1 MKRLS
6 LYSSDTEIEGVRVTG
21 PRWAGG
27 ARSPN
32 SSSGYGARDGPG
44 LGGAGAGAAVGGA
57 CSPVPRG
64 GGCWPHAWAAV
75 NQSAIPTIAPPRARN
90 RPHTLMPRTMAQD
103 YRADRS
109 FPRCLLRLVFDSET
123 HVVGPSKANLISKP
137 LQTHHRLALPR
148 RRIDREH
155 QHARCRTARQPLWR
169 RRMARGAVAATRR
182 ALTATWRRMAARSA
196 QTFLSTIRSAGRRR
210 DTIG

>member
-75 NQSAIPTIAPPRARN
+75 NQMAIPTIAPPRARN
-90 RPHTLMPRTMAQD
+90 RPHTLMHRTMAPD

-109 FPRCLLRLVFDSET
+109 FSRCLLRLVFDSET
-123 HVVGPSKANLISKP
+123 HVVVR
-137 LQTHHRLALPR
+137 QR

>member
-44 LGGAGAGAAVGGA
+44 LRGAGAGAAVGGA

-75 NQSAIPTIAPPRARN
+75 NQMAIPTIAPPRARN
-90 RPHTLMPRTMAQD
+90 RPHTLIHRTMAPD

-109 FPRCLLRLVFDSET
+109 FSRCLLRLVFDSET
-123 HVVGPSKANLISKP
+123 HVGPSLKP
-137 LQTHHRLALPR
+137 RHDSRVVIIVVR
-148 RRIDREH
+148 
-155 QHARCRTARQPLWR
+155 RTARQPLWR
-169 RRMARGAVAATRR
+169 RRVARGAVAATRR
-182 ALTATWRRMAARSA
+182 VLNATWRRMTARSA
-196 QTFLSTIRSAGRRR
+196 QTLLS
-210 DTIG
+210 